1 MLKGLVFDGHD
12 HREPRSRLIGRYIEN
27 WLNGTIEKQSA
38 YADSV
43 REIYHSHYPD
53 PADRRV
59 KFKTSGDI
67 YSDLRENRQIV
78 MRRLRGEIKF
88 ESDIEE
94 AVIEAL
100 PERERMA
107 LYRLLL
113 ARVGLLAV
121 KIPAVTTPG
130 AAQDLGRFAR
140 EFAEAVE
147 AVGVLLGDGVIDCN
161 DTPEELQRAKK
172 ELDDLIGAAFTFKVA
187 IETARDQQ
195 S

>member
-1 MLKGLVFDGHD
+1 M
-12 HREPRSRLIGRYIEN
+12 IGRYIEN

-53 PADRRV
+53 PADRRI
-59 KFKTSGDI
+59 KFKTSGDAF
-67 YSDLRENRQIV
+67 SDLRENRQIV

-94 AVIEAL
+94 AIIEAL
-100 PERERMA
+100 PEYERYE
-107 LYRLLL
+107 LYRLLN
-113 ARVGLLAV
+113 ARAGLLAA
-121 KIPAVTTPG
+121 KIPTVTTRG
-130 AAQDLGRFAR
+130 TAQDLGRFAR

-147 AVGVLLGDGVIDCN
+147 AVGALLGDGVIDSN
-161 DTPEELQRAKK
+161 DSPEQLQRAKS
-172 ELDDLIGAAFTFKVA
+172 ELDDLIGAAVTFKAA
-187 IETARDQQ
+187 IEIARDQQ

>member
-1 MLKGLVFDGHD
+1 MGSVSRKYQS
-12 HREPRSRLIGRYIEN
+12 REPRSRLIGRYIEN

-53 PADRRV
+53 PADRRI
-59 KFKTSGDI
+59 KFKTSGDAF
-67 YSDLRENRQIV
+67 SDLRENRQIV

-94 AVIEAL
+94 AIIEAL
-100 PERERMA
+100 PEYERFE
-107 LYRLLL
+107 LYRLLN
-113 ARVGLLAV
+113 ARAGLLAA
-121 KIPAVTTPG
+121 KIPAVTTRG
-130 AAQDLGRFAR
+130 TAQDLGRFAR

-147 AVGVLLGDGVIDCN
+147 AVGVLLGDGVIDNN
-161 DTPEELQRAKK
+161 DTPEQLEKAESELN
-172 ELDDLIGAAFTFKVA
+172 DLISAAVTFKAA
-187 IETARDQQ
+187 IEIARDKQ

>member
-1 MLKGLVFDGHD
+1 MGSVSRKYQS
-12 HREPRSRLIGRYIEN
+12 REPRSRLIGRYIEN

-53 PADRRV
+53 PADRRI
-59 KFKTSGDI
+59 KFKMSGDAF
-67 YSDLRENRQIV
+67 SDLRENRQIV

-94 AVIEAL
+94 AIIEAL
-100 PERERMA
+100 PEYERFE
-107 LYRLLL
+107 LYRLLH
-113 ARVGLLAV
+113 ARAGLLAA
-121 KIPAVTTPG
+121 KIPAATTWG
-130 AAQDLGRFAR
+130 TAQDLGRFAR

-147 AVGVLLGDGVIDCN
+147 AVGGLLGDGVIDNN
-161 DTPEELQRAKK
+161 DTPEQLEKAESELN
-172 ELDDLIGAAFTFKVA
+172 DLIGAAVTFKAA
-187 IETARDQQ
+187 IKIARDQQ